1 VNQAPTSGRAKAWVA
16 EHRAALAAA
25 LSVTLVTVLCL
36 WFACSYQDD
45 FHVYMAGARDF
56 F

>member
-1 VNQAPTSGRAKAWVA
+1 VA